1 MLHDD
6 LVGKMVLSWKKDMRE
21 KERTRALQLSNNAK
35 RRRTKKVDPMKN
47 LKVLCKNA
55 LKEMKVT
62 GNEYYCPIKL
72 DGVNGLNY
80 EALRDYMMSK
90 KVLKVINRDVAEA
103 ALKNRKCG
111 GNQLQ

>member
-1 MLHDD
+1 
-6 LVGKMVLSWKKDMRE
+6 MRE
-21 KERTRALQLSNNAK
+21 KERTRALPLLNVAK
-35 RRRTKKVDPMKN
+35 RRRTKKVDPKKN

-55 LKEMKVT
+55 LREMKLT

-90 KVLKVINRDVAEA
+90 KVVKVINRDVAET
-103 ALKNRKCG
+103 ALEKC
-111 GNQLQ
+111 QIRHK